1 METANLVV
9 QALTSRAV
17 ASEVQPLSARDFW
30 PLWRSGDI
38 DELLGQSA
46 TAIAEERGIAG
57 DIAERVARLLDRGS
71 AIALAAEQFEHQG
84 FWTLTP
90 SDEAFPSRLVERLG
104 DSAPALFFGVGDKQH
119 LATDGLGVVGSRDIP
134 PEAAEVAGEV
144 ARFAASQDLPLV
156 SGGARGI
163 DQQSMNAAFE
173 AGGNVVGVLAD
184 SLTKRVTQPSTRRAI
199 GGGQI
204 CLITPYAPSA
214 GFSVGNA
221 MGRNK
226 IIYALSRAVVV
237 IRSDEGSGGTWAG
250 ATDAIRNKTS
260 NVISWTGSGAGPG
273 NAKLVAQGARELP
286 SIKNLAMTLNSDSTE
301 PSNSSTTGDQLAI
314 F

>member
-1 METANLVV
+1 MDTANLVV

-17 ASEVQPLSARDFW
+17 ASEVQPLSAKDFW

-46 TAIAEERGIAG
+46 SAIAETRSIAG
-57 DIAERVARLLDRGS
+57 DVAERVARLLDRGS

-90 SDEAFPSRLVERLG
+90 SDDAFPSRMVERLG
-104 DSAPALFFGVGDKQH
+104 DSAPALFFGVGERSH
-119 LATDGLGVVGSRDIP
+119 LNIDGLGVVGSRDVP
-134 PEAAEVAGEV
+134 PEAAEVAQKV
-144 ARFAASQDLPLV
+144 ARFAASEELPLI

-173 AGGNVVGVLAD
+173 AGGHVIGVLAD
-184 SLTKRVTQPSTRRAI
+184 SLVTAVTQPSTRRAI
-199 GGGQI
+199 GGGNI
-204 CLITPYAPSA
+204 CLITPYPPTA

-226 IIYALSRAVVV
+226 IIYALSKAVVV
-237 IRSDEGSGGTWAG
+237 VRSDHGTGGTWAG
-250 ATDAIRNKTS
+250 AAESLRNKTS
-260 NVISWTGSGAGPG
+260 NVISWTGEGAGPG
-273 NAKLVAQGARELP
+273 NTELVNHGARELS
-286 SIKNLAMTLNSDSTE
+286 SIEALPGAIDAGVAKAGGPTM
-301 PSNSSTTGDQLAI
+301 TGDQLAI